1 MPYSMTSFARE
12 SAQYPWGQA
21 SWEIR
26 SVNHRYLETHFR
38 LPDTFRELE
47 MPLRELARRHLQ
59 RGKLDCSLNLQLAS
73 EGDSVAINLPLASQ
87 YIAAAQQIAALME
100 KPAKISPLEILHWP
114 GVLKEA
120 EIDREDVK
128 QGLLSVFTQALE
140 QLNAG
145 RAREGEKLKAII
157 CQRLDA
163 IEEIVTNVRRQMPAL
178 LDAQKQKLRNRLDEL
193 QSELNPDRVE
203 QEMVIL
209 AQKADVD
216 EELDRLDT
224 HVAEIRRVL
233 DQTGPA
239 GRRLD
244 FLMQE
249 LNREANTLGSKS
261 LATST
266 TQAAVE
272 LKVLIEQ
279 MREQIQNIE

>member
-1 MPYSMTSFARE
+1 MPFSMTSFARE
-12 SAQYPWGQA
+12 TAQYSWGQA

-26 SVNHRYLETHFR
+26 SVNQRYLETNFR
-38 LPDTFRELE
+38 MPETCRELE
-47 MPLRELARRHLQ
+47 MPLRELTRKQLQ
-59 RGKLDCSLNLQLAS
+59 RGKLDCFLNLQIGSDDGNVTIDEALAKQYVEAS
-73 EGDSVAINLPLASQ
+73 EK
-87 YIAAAQQIAALME
+87 IAALM
-100 KPAKISPLEILHWP
+100 KQPALISPLDILRWP

-120 EIDREDVK
+120 EVDVDEM
-128 QGLLSVFTQALE
+128 QQAILALFSAAIE
-140 QLNAG
+140 QLNLG
-145 RAREGEKLKAII
+145 RAREGDKLKSII
-157 CQRLDA
+157 LQRLDA
-163 IEEIVTNVRRQMPAL
+163 IAIIIADVRKQLPEL
-178 LDAQKQKLRNRLDEL
+178 LAAQKQKLQQRLGEL
-193 QSELNPDRVE
+193 QTDLNPERVE

-216 EELDRLDT
+216 EELDRIDT
-224 HVAEIRRVL
+224 HLAEIRRVL

-261 LATST
+261 LSSST